1 MTMKRRNQRE
11 GVEDKRRLGGI
22 GGFIAAATLGAGFTL
37 LLAPRSGEE
46 VRRALRRR
54 YRKTMNRVDRSTEP
68 LRDRLEDL
76 LDQANHLRRSKLRR
90 FLRHREAERRSRAA

>member
-1 MTMKRRNQRE
+1 
-11 GVEDKRRLGGI
+11 
-22 GGFIAAATLGAGFTL
+22 
-37 LLAPRSGEE
+37 
-46 VRRALRRR
+46 
-54 YRKTMNRVDRSTEP
+54 MNRVDRSTEP